1 MDSRKADI
9 VKEVGKRS
17 KAFQEVLQKQKIKG
31 IFTSPPY
38 VGQIDYHEQHAYAY
52 DLFGFER
59 NDELEIGP
67 LCKGQGREA
76 RESYSEGIAQV
87 LLNCRKYLA
96 DDFNAFLVANDKYNL
111 YPTIADKAGMQIVNQ
126 FRRPVLN
133 RTERDKSPYSEII
146 FHLKS
151 NV

>member
-1 MDSRKADI
+1 MLVEKLD
-9 VKEVGKRS
+9 VRS
-17 KAFQEVLQKQKIKG
+17 DTAFEIKYVTRF
-31 IFTSPPY
+31 IFCVSF
-38 VGQIDYHEQHAYAY
+38 VA
-52 DLFGFER
+52 
-59 NDELEIGP
+59 
-67 LCKGQGREA
+67 K
-76 RESYSEGIAQV
+76 
-87 LLNCRKYLA
+87 

-151 NV
+151 KV